1 MYRKILV
8 PVDLAH
14 LDSLERALQVASDL
28 GRHYETEICYISVT
42 QSAPSA
48 AAKSPE
54 DYEQKLEAFANEQ
67 AKTHGRPVTVKVV
80 VSADPAVELDKK
92 LVHAIDELGVDLV
105 VMGTHH
111 HAKHDIV
118 MPTNGSH
125 VAKETNASIFLV
137 RP

>member
-14 LDSLERALQVASDL
+14 LDSLERALKVASDL
-28 GRHYETEICYISVT
+28 GQHYETEICYISVT
-42 QSAPSA
+42 QSAPSSV
-48 AAKSPE
+48 AKSPE

-67 AKTHGRPVTVKVV
+67 AKTHGRPVSAKVL

-92 LVHAIDELGVDLV
+92 LVHAIDDLGVDLV

-111 HAKHDIV
+111 HGKHDIV
-118 MPTNGSH
+118 MPSNGSH
-125 VAKETNASIFLV
+125 VAKETDASIFLV

>member
-28 GRHYETEICYISVT
+28 GRHYETEVCYISVT
-42 QSAPSA
+42 QSAPSSV
-48 AAKSPE
+48 AKSPE
-54 DYEQKLEAFANEQ
+54 DYERKLEAFANEQ
-67 AKTHGRPVTVKVV
+67 AKTHGRPVSAKVL
-80 VSADPAVELDKK
+80 VSADPAVELDDK
-92 LVHAIDELGVDLV
+92 LIHAIDDVGADLV

-111 HAKHDIV
+111 HGKHDII
-118 MPTNGSH
+118 MPSNGSH